1 MLPEVGSGKLL
12 VRVFGGGGSYKLS
25 VGLLDRSV
33 TDWEEFDGMLD
44 SDDDYYPFSL
54 GSEYLG
60 VDRSDEHYDAQAR
73 FKDEFYALVQSV
85 YSWPGSAKKNK
96 ALRLLMR
103 HKPWVDRGSAVPDG
117 FAADLEEVIL
127 WAHEQGEA
135 KTQVNAEN
143 LIRPAIEL
151 AGPKNEREE
160 IRVRAKVKV
169 MEKTARM
176 KIQLKGGV
184 QKVLWYQRGLE
195 AMEKNSWR
203 EAEVWLDLALE
214 AR

>member
-1 MLPEVGSGKLL
+1 M
-12 VRVFGGGGSYKLS
+12 
-25 VGLLDRSV
+25 
-33 TDWEEFDGMLD
+33 
-44 SDDDYYPFSL
+44 
-54 GSEYLG
+54 
-60 VDRSDEHYDAQAR
+60 
-73 FKDEFYALVQSV
+73 
-85 YSWPGSAKKNK
+85 
-96 ALRLLMR
+96 
-103 HKPWVDRGSAVPDG
+103 
-117 FAADLEEVIL
+117 IL